1 MVSSAHRVALYS
13 KPDWSKGYDVVFHN
27 ECFANVKDP
36 NFLKRIVVEHE
47 KGTPAVIMH
56 CAMHCYRAGTDDW
69 FKLCGITSP
78 GHGKHYAYTAKTVGD
93 HPVLRGLPK
102 EWALP
107 KEELYHCDTIWPTA
121 TPLVEAMREER
132 QSMQTVIWTTQY
144 GKARV
149 FGATIGHSTDTV
161 KLPEFLDLMAR
172 GTLWAAGQQHD
183 WNRMEILTRGAD
195 RVGQK
200 LPTLKLA

>member
-1 MVSSAHRVALYS
+1 MALYS

-36 NFLKRIVVEHE
+36 EFLKRIVVEHE

-107 KEELYHCDTIWPTA
+107 K
-121 TPLVEAMREER
+121 
-132 QSMQTVIWTTQY
+132 
-144 GKARV
+144 
-149 FGATIGHSTDTV
+149 
-161 KLPEFLDLMAR
+161 
-172 GTLWAAGQQHD
+172 
-183 WNRMEILTRGAD
+183 RGALSLRHD
-195 RVGQK
+195 
-200 LPTLKLA
+200 LADGHAARRGHA

>member
-1 MVSSAHRVALYS
+1 M
-13 KPDWSKGYDVVFHN
+13 FHN

-36 NFLKRIVVEHE
+36 EFLKRIVVEHE

-149 FGATIGHSTDTV
+149 FGTTIGHSTDTV